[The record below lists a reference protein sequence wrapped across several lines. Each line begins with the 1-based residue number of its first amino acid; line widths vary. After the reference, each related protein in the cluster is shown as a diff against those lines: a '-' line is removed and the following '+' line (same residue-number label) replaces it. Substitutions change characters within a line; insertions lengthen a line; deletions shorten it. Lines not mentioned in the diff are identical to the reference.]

1 MIESLESLDRD
12 LVVYI
17 NGCHNSFFDEV
28 MWFFSGSYII
38 IPIFL
43 IILWSLFKRYSVR
56 DVGFIL
62 LGFVLVIAI
71 SDLSSVYC
79 FKEVFMRY
87 RPSHNA
93 QLIEKLH
100 FYESKPG
107 QFYRGGLYGFVS
119 SHAANYVAVCTMALG
134 LIQVYWVRCFLIV
147 VTFII
152 LYSRVYLGVHYV
164 SDLICGAILGYF
176 VAQLVLHF
184 IILKKIRTS

>member
-1 MIESLESLDRD
+1 MIDSLESLDRN

-43 IILWSLFKRYSVR
+43 TILWSLFKRYSVR

-152 LYSRVYLGVHYV
+152 LYSRVYHGVHYV

>member
-1 MIESLESLDRD
+1 MIDSLESLDRN

-184 IILKKIRTS
+184 IILKKIRAS